1 MATKTPN
8 LGLIKPGQGEYENN
22 WDVPLNKNADLIDGF
37 LSDVI
42 SEVQGARGTKATL
55 TQRIDVALNADGTF
69 RDFPEIVEA
78 RNSPIYGTVSGVDA
92 ATLGSRIESSEFEL
106 FYARQGASSLV
117 GGIASTGG
125 DTATDCV
132 VSAPTGFLTF
142 TGSSLKLDGSMQPIV
157 LNINGYRQII
167 RRLAS
172 VSVSGIAG
180 TQYVYVSKTSAG
192 QTYLDRSAAGQNN
205 GGIGTD
211 TTTGRLC
218 KLTDTSQDFISSG
231 VAAGDVLEITT
242 ASSINAGRYI
252 VESVTSANT
261 LLIKGAFSTT
271 QLNLGYKLTDPLA
284 PSVSV
289 TTEAHAKRFAPMS
302 GKICVG
308 RVVFDGTNIIDAITY
323 PVGAKFE
330 QTLPITL
337 ASGTFSQTVAHKIGY
352 IPSKISVYASQTS
365 DFSLPL
371 ENADVVYKVDDTTI
385 SLRNSVTGVFHQSF
399 DGLSYTSGFLVVIM
413 ER

>member
-78 RNSPIYGTVSGVDA
+78 RNSPIYGSVSGVDA
-92 ATLGSRIESSEFEL
+92 ATLGSRIENGEFEL
-106 FYARQGASSLV
+106 FYARQGAGSLV
-117 GGIASTGG
+117 GGIAGVSG
-125 DTATDCV
+125 DVASDCV

-142 TGSSLKLDGSMQPIV
+142 TGSSVKLDGSTQPIV
-157 LNINGYRQII
+157 LNINGYRQVI
-167 RRLAS
+167 RKL
-172 VSVSGIAG
+172 VSVTASGAAG
-180 TQYVYVSKTSAG
+180 TQYVYVTRNAAG
-192 QTYLDRSAAGQNN
+192 HTYLDRSGTGQNN
-205 GGIGTD
+205 GGVGTD
-211 TTTGRLC
+211 ATTGRLC
-218 KLTDTSQDFISSG
+218 KFTDTSQDFISAG
-231 VAAGDVLEITT
+231 VAAGDILEITT
-242 ASSINAGRYI
+242 ASSTNAGRY
-252 VESVTSANT
+252 VVDSVAGPNT
-261 LLIKGAFSTT
+261 LLVKGVFSTT

-289 TTEAHAKRFAPMS
+289 SADSHAKRFAPAS

-308 RVVFDGTNIIDAITY
+308 RVIFDGTNVIDATAY
-323 PVGAKFE
+323 SVNAKFE
-330 QTLPITL
+330 QTVPITL
-337 ASGTFSQTVAHKIGY
+337 ASGAFNQTIAHKIGY
-352 IPSKISVYASQTS
+352 IPSRVLIYASQTS
-365 DFSLPL
+365 DLSLPL
-371 ENADVVYKVDDTTI
+371 ENADVVFKVDDTNI
-385 SLRNSVTGVFHQSF
+385 SIRNSVTGVFHQSF
-399 DGLSYTSGFLVVIM
+399 DGLSYTSGFLVVIV